1 MRGRLAAPGRWL
13 ARRAGWIALALAIA
27 AFLLGCVLVF
37 PRLLYPAISDREL
50 DEAQVNGKDR
60 IQLRSERLKLQN
72 DARTTLL
79 QGVGGAVVLL
89 GAWFTY
95 RQLVTNREQLR
106 HAVESNR
113 QQRELDREQ
122 LRVVEQGQITE
133 RFTRAVDQ
141 LGSDR
146 LDVRLGGIYALERIA
161 RDSPDDR
168 RAIAEILSSFL
179 RQRAPWPPSV
189 PGQYVADAPLDQ
201 IPMRQHWSIET
212 QAALTVIGRGG
223 FADRELWEHFDVR
236 VLDLSSTDLRRM
248 YLTNAHLE
256 AADLAGVNLSGAAF
270 FDTHLECAELLGANL
285 QNAIL
290 NGCYMNECWL
300 HSANL
305 EGATLGGTDLRGA
318 ILQKTHLP
326 NTDLSYSDLRG
337 AVLIDLDLR
346 QVNLDGVQLEGAEAD
361 KSTTWPDNFDVE
373 TAGIKLTIRD

>member
-1 MRGRLAAPGRWL
+1 MRGRLAAPGHWPP
-13 ARRAGWIALALAIA
+13 RRAGWITLALAIA

-60 IQLRSERLKLQN
+60 IQLKSERLKLQN

-79 QGVGGAVVLL
+79 QGLGGAVLLL
-89 GAWFTY
+89 GAWLTY
-95 RQLVTNREQLR
+95 RQLVTNREQLQ

-122 LRVVEQGQITE
+122 LRVAEQGQITE
-133 RFTRAVDQ
+133 RFTHAVDQ

-168 RAIAEILSSFL
+168 RAIAEILSSYL

-189 PGQYVADAPLDQ
+189 PGQYMAHAPLDQ

-212 QAALTVIGRGG
+212 QAAFTVVGRGS
-223 FADRELWEHFDVR
+223 FADRGLWERIDIR

-248 YLTNAHLE
+248 HLTNAHLE
-256 AADLAGVNLSGAAF
+256 AADLAGANLSGVAF
-270 FDTHLECAELLGANL
+270 FDTHLECVDLMDANL
-285 QNAIL
+285 QDAIL

-305 EGATLGGTDLRGA
+305 KGATLGGTDLRGA
-318 ILQKTHLP
+318 ILQETHLP
-326 NTDLSYSDLRG
+326 NTDLSHSDLRG
-337 AVLIDLDLR
+337 AVLIGLDLR
-346 QVNLDGVQLEGAEAD
+346 QVDLHGVQLEGAEAD
-361 KSTTWPDNFDVE
+361 KSTTWPNNFDVE
-373 TAGIKLTIRD
+373 TAGVKLTSRD

>member
-1 MRGRLAAPGRWL
+1 MRGRLAAPGHWPP
-13 ARRAGWIALALAIA
+13 RRASWITLALAIA

-60 IQLRSERLKLQN
+60 IQLKSERLKLQN

-79 QGVGGAVVLL
+79 QGLGGAVLLL
-89 GAWFTY
+89 GAWLTY
-95 RQLVTNREQLR
+95 RQLVTNREQLQ

-122 LRVVEQGQITE
+122 LRVAEQGQITE
-133 RFTRAVDQ
+133 RFTHAVDQ

-168 RAIAEILSSFL
+168 RAIAEILSSYL

-189 PGQYVADAPLDQ
+189 PGQYMAHAPLDQ

-212 QAALTVIGRGG
+212 QAAFTVVGRGS
-223 FADRELWEHFDVR
+223 FADRGLWERIDIR

-248 YLTNAHLE
+248 HLTNAHLE
-256 AADLAGVNLSGAAF
+256 AADLAGANLSGVAF
-270 FDTHLECAELLGANL
+270 FDTHLECVDLMDANL
-285 QNAIL
+285 QDAIL

-305 EGATLGGTDLRGA
+305 KGATLGGTDLRGA
-318 ILQKTHLP
+318 ILQETHLP
-326 NTDLSYSDLRG
+326 NTDLSHSDLRG
-337 AVLIDLDLR
+337 AVLIGLDLR
-346 QVNLDGVQLEGAEAD
+346 QVNLHGVQLEGAEAD
-361 KSTTWPDNFDVE
+361 KSTTWPNNFDVE
-373 TAGIKLTIRD
+373 TAGVKLTSRD

>member
-1 MRGRLAAPGRWL
+1 
-13 ARRAGWIALALAIA
+13 
-27 AFLLGCVLVF
+27 
-37 PRLLYPAISDREL
+37 LLYPAISDREL

-60 IQLRSERLKLQN
+60 IQLKSERLKLQN

-79 QGVGGAVVLL
+79 QGLGGAVLLL
-89 GAWFTY
+89 GAWLTY
-95 RQLVTNREQLR
+95 RQLVTNREQLQ

-122 LRVVEQGQITE
+122 LRVAEQGQITE
-133 RFTRAVDQ
+133 RFTHAVDQ

-168 RAIAEILSSFL
+168 RAIAEILSSYL

-189 PGQYVADAPLDQ
+189 PGQYMAHAPLDQ

-212 QAALTVIGRGG
+212 QAAFTVVGRGS
-223 FADRELWEHFDVR
+223 FADRGLWERIDIR

-248 YLTNAHLE
+248 HLTNAHLE
-256 AADLAGVNLSGAAF
+256 AADLAGANLSGVAF
-270 FDTHLECAELLGANL
+270 FDTHLECVDLMDANL
-285 QNAIL
+285 QDAIL

-305 EGATLGGTDLRGA
+305 KGATLGGTDLRGA
-318 ILQKTHLP
+318 ILQETHLP
-326 NTDLSYSDLRG
+326 NTDLSHSDLRG
-337 AVLIDLDLR
+337 AVLIGLDLR
-346 QVNLDGVQLEGAEAD
+346 QVNLHGVQLEGAEAD
-361 KSTTWPDNFDVE
+361 KSTTWPNNFDVE
-373 TAGIKLTIRD
+373 TAGVKLTSRD

>member
-1 MRGRLAAPGRWL
+1 MRGRLAAPGHWPS
-13 ARRAGWIALALAIA
+13 RRAGWITLALAIA

-60 IQLRSERLKLQN
+60 IQLKSERLKLQN

-79 QGVGGAVVLL
+79 QGLGGAVLLL
-89 GAWFTY
+89 GAWLTY
-95 RQLVTNREQLR
+95 RQLVTNREQLQ

-122 LRVVEQGQITE
+122 LRVAEQGQITE
-133 RFTRAVDQ
+133 RFTHAVDQ

-168 RAIAEILSSFL
+168 RAIAEILSSYL

-189 PGQYVADAPLDQ
+189 PGQYVAHAPLDQ

-212 QAALTVIGRGG
+212 QAALTVVGRGS
-223 FADRELWEHFDVR
+223 FADRGLWERIDIR

-248 YLTNAHLE
+248 HLTNAHLE
-256 AADLAGVNLSGAAF
+256 AADLAGANLSGVAF
-270 FDTHLECAELLGANL
+270 FDTHLECVDLMDANL

-305 EGATLGGTDLRGA
+305 KGATLGGTDLRGA
-318 ILQKTHLP
+318 ILQETHLP
-326 NTDLSYSDLRG
+326 NTDLSHSDLRG
-337 AVLIDLDLR
+337 AVLIGLDLR
-346 QVNLDGVQLEGAEAD
+346 QVNLHGVQLEGAEAD
-361 KSTTWPDNFDVE
+361 KSTTWPNNFDVE
-373 TAGIKLTIRD
+373 TAGVKLTSRD